1 MAIPHRTRWYVLTLV
16 LLLLGVVVLFGPD
29 LLARIIRDRSLHI
42 MEQAAGPRSRIAIGN
57 VGIELLPGDIIWSDL
72 RIEQQIDS
80 ADTSWTYG
88 RQVLIAGS
96 VDRIAVKG
104 LSIWKL
110 LMRRTIDVQ
119 TLAIQGANL
128 QLITSD
134 RESHAMDD
142 PEASDGPKNLIN
154 SIRLDSVRVDSS
166 SLQWRNVRP
175 DRPRAELQQLDL
187 HARGLRAELPHG
199 KHPFSLTFSFAR
211 AKLDSIH
218 ASLPPL
224 YDLRVARLEVGHPDS
239 MLFLSNIALTSQKGP
254 HEYGQVLPFETDL
267 TTFTSDFIGFRGL
280 DLAALLNEHS
290 LRAGELRISGTDV
303 HDFRD
308 KTMRDATF
316 KNKPLPARVL
326 RSLPITVCLDS
337 LVVER
342 LNVEYFEKDTI
353 TSSFGKVEFTDINSV
368 THGICTTH
376 PEEKPEVHLVATAKV
391 YGNAPVHF
399 DFRTAIFDSSDHF
412 SVKAKIGALPFTVF
426 NAMTNHLLLVRTTGG
441 TIGGLDYTFDA
452 NENNGHGRVDIEYAD
467 LKLSIGKRD
476 GSRDKN
482 LLKSFLVN
490 QLIHTKNLRD
500 SGNFRHGD
508 FTVERVK
515 DKQIFN
521 YMWRG
526 LREGMM
532 ETVLPGALKTAQ
544 SAVKDVKEATK
555 SKPGK

>member
-1 MAIPHRTRWYVLTLV
+1 MASAHRTRWYILTLV
-16 LLLLGVVVLFGPD
+16 LLLIGVVVLFGPD
-29 LLARIIRDRSLHI
+29 LLARIIRDRSVHI
-42 MEQAAGPRSRIAIGN
+42 MEQAAGPRSRIVIGN
-57 VGIELLPGDIIWSDL
+57 VGIELLPGDITWSEL
-72 RIEQQIDS
+72 RIEQRIDS

-110 LMRRTIDVQ
+110 LMRKTIDVQ
-119 TLAIQGANL
+119 TLAIHGADL

-134 RESHAMDD
+134 RAAQDMDAD
-142 PEASDGPKNLIN
+142 QSEDEAKNLVN
-154 SIRLDSVRVDSS
+154 SIRLDSLRVDNS

-175 DRPRAELQQLDL
+175 DRPSAELQQLDL

-199 KHPFSLTFSFAR
+199 KHPFTLTFSFAR

-239 MLFLSNIALTSQKGP
+239 MLFMSNIALTSQKGP
-254 HEYGQVLPFETDL
+254 HEYGQVLPYETDL

-290 LRAGELRISGTDV
+290 LRVGELRISGTDV

-308 KTMRDATF
+308 KTMRDAPF
-316 KNKPLPARVL
+316 KHKPMPARLL
-326 RSLPITVCLDS
+326 RSSPLKVCVDS

-353 TSSFGKVEFTDINSV
+353 TSEFGKVNFTNINSV
-368 THGICTTH
+368 AHGICTEH
-376 PEEKPEVHLVATAKV
+376 PEENPVMHLVATATI

-399 DFRTAIFDSSDHF
+399 DFRTAVFDSSDHF
-412 SVKAKIGALPFTVF
+412 SVKAKIGPLPFTVF
-426 NAMTNHLLLVRTTGG
+426 NAMTNDLLLVRTTGG
-441 TIGGLDYTFDA
+441 TIGGIDYTFEA
-452 NENNGHGRVDIEYAD
+452 NDKRGHGRVDIEYAN
-467 LKLSIGKRD
+467 LKLSIAKRD

-482 LLKSFLVN
+482 VLKTFLAN
-490 QLIHTKNLRD
+490 QVIRSKNLRD

-508 FTVERVK
+508 FTVERVQ

-532 ETVLPGALKTAQ
+532 ETALPGALKSAQ
-544 SAVKDVKEATK
+544 GAMKDVKGV
-555 SKPGK
+555 GKKK

>member
-1 MAIPHRTRWYVLTLV
+1 MASAHRTRWYILTLV
-16 LLLLGVVVLFGPD
+16 LLLIGVVVLFGPD
-29 LLARIIRDRSLHI
+29 LLARIIRDRSVHI
-42 MEQAAGPRSRIAIGN
+42 MEQAAGPRSRIVIGN
-57 VGIELLPGDIIWSDL
+57 VGIELLPGDITWSEL
-72 RIEQQIDS
+72 RIEQRIDS

-110 LMRRTIDVQ
+110 LMRKTIDVQ
-119 TLAIQGANL
+119 TLAIHGADL

-134 RESHAMDD
+134 RAAQDMDAD
-142 PEASDGPKNLIN
+142 QSEDEAKNLVN
-154 SIRLDSVRVDSS
+154 SIRLDSLRVDNS

-175 DRPRAELQQLDL
+175 DRPSAELQQLDL

-199 KHPFSLTFSFAR
+199 KHPFTLTFSFAR

-239 MLFLSNIALTSQKGP
+239 MLFMSNIALTSQKGP

-290 LRAGELRISGTDV
+290 LRAGELRISGTDL

-308 KTMRDATF
+308 KTMRDAPF
-316 KNKPLPARVL
+316 KHKPMPARLL
-326 RSLPITVCLDS
+326 RSSPLKVCVDS

-353 TSSFGKVEFTDINSV
+353 TSEFGKVNFTNINSV
-368 THGICTTH
+368 AHGICTEH
-376 PEEKPEVHLVATAKV
+376 PEENPVMHLVATATI

-399 DFRTAIFDSSDHF
+399 DFRTAVFDSSDHF
-412 SVKAKIGALPFTVF
+412 SVKAKIGPLPFTVF
-426 NAMTNHLLLVRTTGG
+426 NAMTNDLLLVRTTGG
-441 TIGGLDYTFDA
+441 TIGGIDYTFEA
-452 NENNGHGRVDIEYAD
+452 NDKRGHGRVDIEYAN
-467 LKLSIGKRD
+467 LKLSIAKRD

-482 LLKSFLVN
+482 VLKTFLAN
-490 QLIHTKNLRD
+490 QVIRSKNLRD

-508 FTVERVK
+508 FTVERVQ

-532 ETVLPGALKTAQ
+532 ETALPGALKSAQ
-544 SAVKDVKEATK
+544 GAMKDVKGV
-555 SKPGK
+555 GKKK